1 MPRGLFF
8 VKALLLISGLLLSV
22 SILAS
27 DLTADIDSPDSTT
40 RGSEASDLDT
50 SSAQGTSSAQDTN
63 NIVGDLN
70 TDADNVVPLETVHG
84 LSLYDSPE
92 LPTDFRYFPHV
103 NPQAPKGGTITH
115 TAVGGS
121 FDSTNPF
128 IIRGTPATG
137 ISQIYDT
144 LMASNPGEPF
154 SLYGLLAE
162 GVRLDPDRQWIEFDL
177 RPEARFQDGEPVTA
191 YDVVFSLNLL
201 REEGNP
207 FYASYYA
214 GVEEAIALNEHQV
227 RFTFND
233 SESRELPLIVAQ
245 LPILPRHYWE
255 PREFTSPTLVAHP
268 GSGPYRISEV
278 DPGRRIVYQ
287 RDEDYWGK
295 DLPVNV
301 GRYNIGRIIYDYYR
315 DRDIAWEAFKAG
327 LTDFRID
334 ARAATWAIGYNFPA
348 YEEGLVKRLTVPDVN
363 PSMMQAFVFNLRKEK
378 FQDPRVRKALSLTF
392 DFPWLNTNI
401 FYDTYRRTESFFQNS
416 EMEAIGLPSQQELA
430 LLEPYREELLASH
443 GSDRLFTEPLPINEP
458 TDLRERLRKA
468 LDLLREAGYQ
478 VDDGALVNQQT
489 GQPLSLEVLLYDS
502 GLERVV
508 QPMLRN
514 MARLGVQTSLR
525 IVDIN
530 QYLNRQ
536 RNYDYD
542 IVISHFPQ
550 SNNPGNEQRDF
561 WTSAAAEAPQSRNRM
576 ALAHP
581 AVDALVEELIRADGR
596 EQLETTA
603 KALDRVLRWGF
614 YVIPHY
620 HSGETRIAVWDKFG
634 YPELFPEYAMDMDAW
649 WVDTDREAELQRR
662 HRRR

>member
-40 RGSEASDLDT
+40 RGSEASDLD
-50 SSAQGTSSAQDTN
+50 TSSAQDTN

>member
-1 MPRGLFF
+1 
-8 VKALLLISGLLLSV
+8 
-22 SILAS
+22 
-27 DLTADIDSPDSTT
+27 
-40 RGSEASDLDT
+40 
-50 SSAQGTSSAQDTN
+50 
-63 NIVGDLN
+63 
-70 TDADNVVPLETVHG
+70 
-84 LSLYDSPE
+84 
-92 LPTDFRYFPHV
+92 
-103 NPQAPKGGTITH
+103 
-115 TAVGGS
+115 
-121 FDSTNPF
+121 
-128 IIRGTPATG
+128 
-137 ISQIYDT
+137 
-144 LMASNPGEPF
+144 
-154 SLYGLLAE
+154 
-162 GVRLDPDRQWIEFDL
+162 
-177 RPEARFQDGEPVTA
+177 
-191 YDVVFSLNLL
+191 
-201 REEGNP
+201 
-207 FYASYYA
+207 
-214 GVEEAIALNEHQV
+214 
-227 RFTFND
+227 
-233 SESRELPLIVAQ
+233 
-245 LPILPRHYWE
+245 LPRHYWE
-255 PREFTSPTLVAHP
+255 PREFTSPTLAAHP

-287 RDEDYWGK
+287 RDDNYWGK
-295 DLPVNV
+295 DLPVNI
-301 GRYNIGRIIYDYYR
+301 GRYNIDRIIYDYYR

-334 ARAATWAIGYNFPA
+334 ARAATWAIGYDFPA
-348 YEEGLVKRLTVPDVN
+348 YKEGLVKRLTVPDVN

-378 FQDPRVRKALSLTF
+378 FQDPRVREALSLTF

-401 FYDTYRRTESFFQNS
+401 FYDTYQRTESFFQNS
-416 EMEAIGLPSQQELA
+416 EMEATGLPAEEELA
-430 LLEPYREELLASH
+430 LLEPFREELLASH
-443 GSDRLFTEPLPINEP
+443 RSDRLFTEPLPIDQP
-458 TDLRERLRKA
+458 SDLRERLRMA
-468 LDLLREAGYQ
+468 LELLGQAGYE
-478 VDDGALVNQQT
+478 VEDGVLVNQDT
-489 GQPLSLEVLLYDS
+489 DQPLSLEVLLYDS

-530 QYLNRQ
+530 QFLNRQ

-576 ALAHP
+576 SLAHP

-596 EQLETTA
+596 EELDTAA

-634 YPELFPEYAMDMDAW
+634 YPEPFPEYAMDMDAW

>member
-1 MPRGLFF
+1 MPRGVFFAKTLLFASCLLF
-8 VKALLLISGLLLSV
+8 NASAL
-22 SILAS
+22 A
-27 DLTADIDSPDSTT
+27 TEQA
-40 RGSEASDLDT
+40 LDT
-50 SSAQGTSSAQDTN
+50 QAPSYVDKNSVERNSIDRNSV
-63 NIVGDLN
+63 VGDLN
-70 TDADNVVPLETVHG
+70 TDENNVVPVETVHG

-92 LPTDFRYFPHV
+92 LPEDFAYFPHV

-128 IIRGTPATG
+128 IIRGTPASG

-162 GVRLDPDRQWIEFDL
+162 GVRLDPDRHWIEFDL

-191 YDVVFSLNLL
+191 YDVVFTLNLL
-201 REEGNP
+201 REKGNP

-214 GVEEAIALNEHQV
+214 GVADVIALNEHQV

-233 SESRELPLIVAQ
+233 TESRELPLIVAQ
-245 LPILPRHYWE
+245 LPILPRHYWDQH
-255 PREFTSPTLVAHP
+255 EFTSPTLVAHP

-278 DPGRRIVYQ
+278 DPGRRITFQ
-287 RDEDYWGK
+287 RDENYWGK

-301 GRYNIGRIIYDYYR
+301 GRYNIDRIVYDYYR

-327 LTDFRID
+327 LTDFRED
-334 ARAATWAIGYNFPA
+334 ARAATWAIGYDFPA

-363 PSMMQAFVFNLRKEK
+363 PSMMQAFVFNLRKQK
-378 FQDPRVRKALSLTF
+378 FQDPRVREALSLTF

-401 FYDTYRRTESFFQNS
+401 FYGAYQRTESFFQNS
-416 EMEAIGLPSQQELA
+416 EMEATGFPSEEELA
-430 LLEPYREELLASH
+430 LLEPLREELEFSLQ
-443 GSDRLFTEPLPINEP
+443 SDRLFTEPLPIDTP
-458 TDLRERLRKA
+458 TDLRERLRLA
-468 LDLLREAGYQ
+468 LSLLREAGYA
-478 VDDGALVNQQT
+478 VEDGVLVNQQT
-489 GQPLSLEVLLYDS
+489 GEPLSLEVLLYDS

-550 SNNPGNEQRDF
+550 SNNPGNEQRDY

-576 ALAHP
+576 SLASP
-581 AVDALVEELIRADGR
+581 AIDSLVETLIRADGR
-596 EQLETTA
+596 AELDTA
-603 KALDRVLRWGF
+603 TRALDRVLRWGF

-620 HSGETRIAVWDKFG
+620 HSGEKRIAVWDKFG
-634 YPELFPEYAMDMDAW
+634 YREPFPAYGMDLDAW
-649 WVDTDREAELQRR
+649 WVDSDREAELQRR

>member
-1 MPRGLFF
+1 MSRGLF
-8 VKALLLISGLLLSV
+8 VAKALLLIGSLLVYVPILAAEVTTNSGLPNS
-22 SILAS
+22 
-27 DLTADIDSPDSTT
+27 
-40 RGSEASDLDT
+40 T
-50 SSAQGTSSAQDTN
+50 SSN
-63 NIVGDLN
+63 NVVGDLN
-70 TDADNVVPLETVHG
+70 TDAHNVVPVETVHG
-84 LSLYDSPE
+84 LSLYDTPE
-92 LPTDFRYFPHV
+92 LPEDFAYFPHV
-103 NPQAPKGGTITH
+103 NPQAPKGGSITH

-121 FDSTNPF
+121 YDSTNPF

-144 LMASNPGEPF
+144 LMASNPNEPF

-191 YDVVFSLNLL
+191 YDVVFSLDLL

-214 GVEEAIALNEHQV
+214 GVDEAIALNEHQV

-233 SESRELPLIVAQ
+233 TESRELPLIVTQ

-255 PREFTSPTLVAHP
+255 PRDFTSPTLVAHP

-287 RDEDYWGK
+287 RDENYWGK
-295 DLPVNV
+295 NLPVNV
-301 GRYNIGRIIYDYYR
+301 GRYNIDRVIYDYYR

-327 LTDFRID
+327 LTDFRTD
-334 ARAATWAIGYNFPA
+334 ARAATWAIGYDFPA

-378 FQDPRVRKALSLTF
+378 FQDPRVREALSLTF

-401 FYDTYRRTESFFQNS
+401 FYDTYQRTDSFFQNS
-416 EMEAIGLPSQQELA
+416 EMEATGLPSEEELA
-430 LLEPYREELLASH
+430 LLEPFRDELVASH
-443 GSDRLFTEPLPINEP
+443 GSDRLFTEPLPIDQP
-458 TDLRERLRKA
+458 TNLRERLRKA
-468 LDLLREAGYQ
+468 LDLLREAGYR
-478 VDDGALVNQQT
+478 VEDGILVNQQT

-576 ALAHP
+576 SLAHP
-581 AVDALVEELIRADGR
+581 AVDALVEEIISAGDR
-596 EQLETTA
+596 EELDTA
-603 KALDRVLRWGF
+603 TRALDRVLRWGF

-620 HSGETRIAVWDKFG
+620 HSGETRIAIWDKFG
-634 YPELFPEYAMDMDAW
+634 YPEPFPEYAMDLDAW
-649 WVDTDREAELQRR
+649 WVDTEREAELQRR
-662 HRRR
+662 LRRR

>member
-1 MPRGLFF
+1 MPRGVLFTK
-8 VKALLLISGLLLSV
+8 VLLLASGLLLSL
-22 SILAS
+22 SLLAS
-27 DLTADIDSPDSTT
+27 ENDVEINTATP
-40 RGSEASDLDT
+40 
-50 SSAQGTSSAQDTN
+50 
-63 NIVGDLN
+63 V
-70 TDADNVVPLETVHG
+70 ETVHG
-84 LSLYDSPE
+84 LSLYNSPQ
-92 LPTDFRYFPHV
+92 LPADFAYFPHV
-103 NPQAPKGGTITH
+103 NPSAPKGGTITR

-137 ISQIYDT
+137 ISHIYDS
-144 LMASNPGEPF
+144 LMVSNPGEPF

-162 GVRLDPDRQWIEFDL
+162 GVRLDPERRWIEFDL

-207 FYASYYA
+207 FYSSYYA
-214 GVEEAIALNEHQV
+214 GVERAVALNDHQV
-227 RFTFND
+227 RFEFND
-233 SESRELPLIVAQ
+233 TESRELPLIVAQ

-255 PREFTSPTLVAHP
+255 PRDFSSPTLDAHP

-287 RDEDYWGK
+287 RDDNYWGK

-301 GRYNIGRIIYDYYR
+301 GRYNIDRVVYEYYR

-327 LTDFRID
+327 LTDFRTD
-334 ARAATWAIGYNFPA
+334 ARAATWAIGYDNFPA
-348 YEEGLVKRLTVPDVN
+348 YQDGLIKRITVPDVN

-378 FQDPRVRKALSLTF
+378 FQDPKVREALSLTF

-401 FYDTYRRTESFFQNS
+401 FYGTYRRTESFFQNS
-416 EMEAIGLPSQQELA
+416 EMEATGTPSEEELA
-430 LLEPYREELLASH
+430 LLEPFREALIDSH
-443 GSDRLFTEPLPINEP
+443 HSERLFTDPLPIEHP
-458 TDLRERLRKA
+458 TELRERLRLA
-468 LDLLREAGYQ
+468 LDLLRDAGYR
-478 VDDGALVNQQT
+478 VEDGVLINTET
-489 GQPLSLEVLLYDS
+489 GRPLTLEVLLYDS

-530 QYLNRQ
+530 QYLNRV
-536 RNYDYD
+536 RSYDYD
-542 IVISHFPQ
+542 MVISHFPQ

-581 AVDALVEELIRADGR
+581 AVDALVEQLIRADDR
-596 EQLETTA
+596 ETLDTITQ
-603 KALDRVLRWGF
+603 ALDRVLRWGF

-634 YPELFPEYAMDMDAW
+634 YPEPFPAYAMDLDAW
-649 WVDTDREAELQRR
+649 WVNTDREAELQRR

>member
-1 MPRGLFF
+1 MPRGVLFTK
-8 VKALLLISGLLLSV
+8 VLLLASGLLLSL
-22 SILAS
+22 SLLAS
-27 DLTADIDSPDSTT
+27 ENDVEINTATP
-40 RGSEASDLDT
+40 
-50 SSAQGTSSAQDTN
+50 
-63 NIVGDLN
+63 V
-70 TDADNVVPLETVHG
+70 ETVHG
-84 LSLYDSPE
+84 LSLYNSPQ
-92 LPTDFRYFPHV
+92 LPADFAYFPHV
-103 NPQAPKGGTITH
+103 NPSAPKGGTITR

-137 ISQIYDT
+137 ISHIYDS
-144 LMASNPGEPF
+144 LMVSNPGEPF

-162 GVRLDPDRQWIEFDL
+162 GVRLDPERRWIEFDL

-207 FYASYYA
+207 FYSSYYA
-214 GVEEAIALNEHQV
+214 GVERAVALNDHQV
-227 RFTFND
+227 RFEFND
-233 SESRELPLIVAQ
+233 TDSRELPLIVAQ

-255 PREFTSPTLVAHP
+255 PRDFSSPTLDAHP

-287 RDEDYWGK
+287 RDDNYWGK

-301 GRYNIGRIIYDYYR
+301 GRYNIDRVVYEYYR

-327 LTDFRID
+327 LTDFRTD
-334 ARAATWAIGYNFPA
+334 ARAATWAIGYDNFPA
-348 YEEGLVKRLTVPDVN
+348 YQDGLIKRITVPDVN

-378 FQDPRVRKALSLTF
+378 FQDPKVREALSLTF

-401 FYDTYRRTESFFQNS
+401 FYGTYRRTESFFQNS
-416 EMEAIGLPSQQELA
+416 EMEATGTPSEEELA
-430 LLEPYREELLASH
+430 LLEPFREALIDSH
-443 GSDRLFTEPLPINEP
+443 HSERLFTDPLPIEHP
-458 TDLRERLRKA
+458 TELRERLRLA
-468 LDLLREAGYQ
+468 LDLLRDAGYR
-478 VDDGALVNQQT
+478 VEDGVLINSET
-489 GQPLSLEVLLYDS
+489 GRPLTLEVLLYDS

-530 QYLNRQ
+530 QYLNRV
-536 RNYDYD
+536 RSYDYD
-542 IVISHFPQ
+542 MVISHFPQ

-581 AVDALVEELIRADGR
+581 AVDALVEQLIRADDR
-596 EQLETTA
+596 ETLDTITQ
-603 KALDRVLRWGF
+603 ALDRVLRWGF

-634 YPELFPEYAMDMDAW
+634 YPEPFPAYAMDLDAW
-649 WVDTDREAELQRR
+649 WVNTDREAELQRR

>member
-8 VKALLLISGLLLSV
+8 AKSLLLISGLLFNA

-27 DLTADIDSPDSTT
+27 ETIAPESTSNSDSSI
-40 RGSEASDLDT
+40 T
-50 SSAQGTSSAQDTN
+50 SPRANSV
-63 NIVGDLN
+63 VGDLN
-70 TDADNVVPLETVHG
+70 TDEHNGVPVETVHG
-84 LSLYDSPE
+84 LSLYDSPALE
-92 LPTDFRYFPHV
+92 AGFPYFPHV

-115 TAVGGS
+115 TAVGSS

-128 IIRGTPATG
+128 IIRGTPVTG

-144 LMASNPGEPF
+144 LMASNPNEPF

-162 GVRLDPDRQWIEFDL
+162 GVRLDPERDWIEFDL

-201 REEGNP
+201 REKGNP

-233 SESRELPLIVAQ
+233 TESRELPLIVAQ

-255 PREFTSPTLVAHP
+255 PRDFTSPTLAAHP

-287 RDEDYWGK
+287 RDENYWGK

-301 GRYNIGRIIYDYYR
+301 GRYNIDRIIYDYYR

-327 LTDFRID
+327 LTDFRTD

-378 FQDPRVRKALSLTF
+378 FQDPRVREALSLTF

-401 FYDTYRRTESFFQNS
+401 FYGTYQRTESFFQNS
-416 EMEAIGLPSQQELA
+416 EMEATGLPSEEELA
-430 LLEPYREELLASH
+430 LLEPFREELIASH
-443 GSDRLFTEPLPINEP
+443 GSDRLFTEPLPIEQP

-468 LDLLREAGYQ
+468 LDLLREAGYR
-478 VDDGALVNQQT
+478 VEDGVLVNQET
-489 GQPLSLEVLLYDS
+489 GRALSLEVLLYDS

-576 ALAHP
+576 SLAHP
-581 AVDALVEELIRADGR
+581 AVDALVEEIISADGR
-596 EQLETTA
+596 EELDTA
-603 KALDRVLRWGF
+603 TRALDRVLRWGF

-620 HSGETRIAVWDKFG
+620 HSGETRIAIWDKFG
-634 YPELFPEYAMDMDAW
+634 YPEPFPAYAMDLDAW

-662 HRRR
+662 QRGR

>member
-8 VKALLLISGLLLSV
+8 AKALLLISGLLLSV

-40 RGSEASDLDT
+40 SGSEA
-50 SSAQGTSSAQDTN
+50 N
-63 NIVGDLN
+63 VVGDLN
-70 TDADNVVPLETVHG
+70 TDADNVVPIETVHG

-92 LPTDFRYFPHV
+92 LPADFRHFPHV

-121 FDSTNPF
+121 FDSTNSF

-154 SLYGLLAE
+154 SLYGLLAK

-287 RDEDYWGK
+287 RDENYWGK
-295 DLPVNV
+295 NLPVNV
-301 GRYNIGRIIYDYYR
+301 GRYNIDRIIYDYYR

-378 FQDPRVRKALSLTF
+378 FQDPRVREALSLAF

-401 FYDTYRRTESFFQNS
+401 FYDTYQRTESFFQNS

-443 GSDRLFTEPLPINEP
+443 GSDRLFSEPLPINEP
-458 TDLRERLRKA
+458 ADLRERLRKA
-468 LDLLREAGYQ
+468 LDLLRDAGYR
-478 VDDGALVNQQT
+478 VDDGVLVNQQT

-550 SNNPGNEQRDF
+550 SNNPGNEQRNF

-581 AVDALVEELIRADGR
+581 AVDALVEEIISADGR
-596 EQLETTA
+596 EQLDTA
-603 KALDRVLRWGF
+603 TRALDRVLRWGF

-634 YPELFPEYAMDMDAW
+634 YPEPFPEYAMDMDAW

>member
-1 MPRGLFF
+1 MPRGVLFTK
-8 VKALLLISGLLLSV
+8 VLLLASGLLLSL
-22 SILAS
+22 SLLAS
-27 DLTADIDSPDSTT
+27 ENDVEINTATP
-40 RGSEASDLDT
+40 
-50 SSAQGTSSAQDTN
+50 
-63 NIVGDLN
+63 V
-70 TDADNVVPLETVHG
+70 ETVHG
-84 LSLYDSPE
+84 LSLYNSPQ
-92 LPTDFRYFPHV
+92 LPADFAYFPHV
-103 NPQAPKGGTITH
+103 NPSAPKGGTITR

-137 ISQIYDT
+137 ISHIYDS
-144 LMASNPGEPF
+144 LMVSNPGEPF

-162 GVRLDPDRQWIEFDL
+162 GVRLDPERRWIEFDL

-207 FYASYYA
+207 FYSSYYA
-214 GVEEAIALNEHQV
+214 GVERAVALNDHQV
-227 RFTFND
+227 RFEFND
-233 SESRELPLIVAQ
+233 TDSRELPLIVAQ

-255 PREFTSPTLVAHP
+255 PRDFSSPTLDAHP

-287 RDEDYWGK
+287 RDDNYWGK

-301 GRYNIGRIIYDYYR
+301 GRYNIDRVVYEYYR

-327 LTDFRID
+327 LTDFRTD
-334 ARAATWAIGYNFPA
+334 ARAATWAIGYDNFPA
-348 YEEGLVKRLTVPDVN
+348 YQDGLIKRITVPDVN

-378 FQDPRVRKALSLTF
+378 FQDPKVREALSLTF

-401 FYDTYRRTESFFQNS
+401 FYGTYRRTESFFQNS
-416 EMEAIGLPSQQELA
+416 EMEATGTPSEEELA
-430 LLEPYREELLASH
+430 LLEPFREALIDSH
-443 GSDRLFTEPLPINEP
+443 HSERLFTDPLPIEHP
-458 TDLRERLRKA
+458 TELRERLRLA
-468 LDLLREAGYQ
+468 LDLLRDAGYR
-478 VDDGALVNQQT
+478 VEDGVLINTET
-489 GQPLSLEVLLYDS
+489 GRPLTLEVLLYDS

-530 QYLNRQ
+530 QYLNRV
-536 RNYDYD
+536 RSYDYD
-542 IVISHFPQ
+542 MVISHFPQ

-581 AVDALVEELIRADGR
+581 AVDALVEQLIRADDR
-596 EQLETTA
+596 EMLDTITQ
-603 KALDRVLRWGF
+603 ALDRVLRWGF

-634 YPELFPEYAMDMDAW
+634 YPEPFPAYAMDLDAW
-649 WVDTDREAELQRR
+649 WVNTDREAELQRR